1 MGYIL
6 MTRGPVLYAVMITLF
21 FAAGCNPLK
30 NDDASTG
37 DLDETATARTDDG
50 FVQIFDGKSLEN
62 WEGDT
67 AYWSVS
73 DGKLVGQITPE
84 TLLKTNSFIIWRG
97 GETKDFELKTEFRI
111 TENGNS
117 GINYR
122 SE

>member
-6 MTRGPVLYAVMITLF
+6 KTRGPVLYAGTMVLL
-21 FAAGCNPLK
+21 FAAACNPLK
-30 NDDASTG
+30 DDDASSD
-37 DLDETATARTDDG
+37 DLHETATAGNDDG

-97 GETKDFELKTEFRI
+97 GETKDFELKTE
-111 TENGNS
+111 
-117 GINYR
+117 
-122 SE
+122 